1 MNIILRTEKN
11 TLNAS
16 DIFMQ
21 ITQYTLILTS
31 KDYIEEKNKRG
42 TLKLQIN
49 SKSLKAIEI
58 IGPRIY

>member
-21 ITQYTLILTS
+21 ITQYTLILTR